1 MKSWL
6 KGSHE
11 NVTPQQL
18 SKKILEIVHNNGHPQ
33 AAGDA
38 SALPRQ
44 LPSGISQPFKSCLH

>member
-11 NVTPQQL
+11 NLTPQQL